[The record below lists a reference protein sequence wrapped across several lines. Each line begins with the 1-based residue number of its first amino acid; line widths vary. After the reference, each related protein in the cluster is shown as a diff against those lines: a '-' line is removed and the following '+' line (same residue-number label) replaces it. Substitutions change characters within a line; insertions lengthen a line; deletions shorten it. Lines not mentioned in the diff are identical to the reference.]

1 VPFARTKGVGEL
13 LSASTE
19 VRAAT
24 VDATESIPLAWGDR
38 FAGRREGPDG
48 LGGDCD
54 SARLDW
60 LAALESVASTVDGFS
75 LNPGFGLAERASRWM
90 TSPFFEPDSTGRI
103 DGVGAVV
110 ATFRWTPVGSETRLP
125 AVSDGLFAEA
135 FSINC
140 ELGLAERASRWMTS
154 PFCEPDST
162 GRIDGVGAVVTTF
175 RWTPVGS
182 ETRLPAVSDG
192 LFAEAFSIN
201 CELGLA
207 ERASRWNNAPFCEP
221 DSTGRI
227 DGVGAVVATFRWT
240 PVGSEARFATVSDGL
255 FAEVFSI
262 NCELGLAERASR
274 WIISPFC
281 EPDSTGRIDGVGA
294 VVATFRWT
302 RVGSETPFW
311 TVSSRV
317 FAEGSAPLVSEVRA
331 IVDGVGSTEDRPVA
345 KGEPGFCF
353 EALSLKRPPNEG
365 AKSVVKLGRA
375 PVPGSRMRLRNA
387 SLLLAGRTDTPAT
400 GDVPRSCDCATARRA
415 ASRTSLEIK
424 SMPIDGSEAVADRD
438 VGND

>member
-1 VPFARTKGVGEL
+1 MPASAVLDKLEAPSTKGSWNDGDCEAPGNRPAAGVPGVCECPGPGFDEEPDPASRPRESKRIRSSVSFARTKGVGEL

-38 FAGRREGPDG
+38 FAGRREGLDG

-110 ATFRWTPVGSETRLP
+110 ARFRW
-125 AVSDGLFAEA
+125 A
-135 FSINC
+135 
-140 ELGLAERASRWMTS
+140 
-154 PFCEPDST
+154 
-162 GRIDGVGAVVTTF
+162 
-175 RWTPVGS
+175 
-182 ETRLPAVSDG
+182 
-192 LFAEAFSIN
+192 
-201 CELGLA
+201 
-207 ERASRWNNAPFCEP
+207 
-221 DSTGRI
+221 
-227 DGVGAVVATFRWT
+227 
-240 PVGSEARFATVSDGL
+240 
-255 FAEVFSI
+255 
-262 NCELGLAERASR
+262 
-274 WIISPFC
+274 
-281 EPDSTGRIDGVGA
+281 
-294 VVATFRWT
+294 

-345 KGEPGFCF
+345 KGELGFCF
-353 EALSLKRPPNEG
+353 ESLSLKRPPNEG